1 MDMIKLP
8 FSSLYLHFTRVTTCR
23 TLMSHMHWVSI
34 SNEVIIIIII
44 IIIIMSLYSSSTVT
58 EVVTTY
64 VWLYIHDNSISS
76 ISLRSRKLKL
86 IKKTPIIKG
95 SLKAFCFNSR

>member
-1 MDMIKLP
+1 
-8 FSSLYLHFTRVTTCR
+8 
-23 TLMSHMHWVSI
+23 MSHMHWVSI
-34 SNEVIIIIII
+34 SNEVIIIIIII

-76 ISLRSRKLKL
+76 ISLRSRK
-86 IKKTPIIKG
+86 IK
-95 SLKAFCFNSR
+95 